1 VSPQLP
7 SPVVG
12 IVPAGGSGER
22 LGAERPKA
30 FVVCAG
36 RPLLEW
42 SVEVLSAVCDRVIV
56 AVPAG
61 HEGPGWVE
69 GGASRSAS
77 VRNALS
83 AAPEARTVVVHDAAR
98 PLVTLELVESCL
110 AALMGVDG
118 VTAAA
123 PVTDTIKQAYPDGTV
138 ERTLDR
144 SRLWAVQTPQ
154 VFRADA
160 LRRALEVSDEVL
172 AAATDDASL
181 VEAAGGSVR
190 VVESPAE
197 NFKVTSHRDLEVA
210 ERILGSE
217 C

>member
-1 VSPQLP
+1 MS
-7 SPVVG
+7 VVG

-22 LGAERPKA
+22 LGADRPKA

-36 RPLLEW
+36 RPLVEW
-42 SVEVLSAVCDRVIV
+42 SVEVLATVCDRVIV
-56 AVPAG
+56 AGPAG
-61 HEGPGWVE
+61 HLRAGWVE

-77 VRNALS
+77 VRNALA

-98 PLVTLELVESCL
+98 PLVTRDLVESCL
-110 AALMGVDG
+110 AALVGVDAAI
-118 VTAAA
+118 AAA
-123 PVTDTIKQAYPDGTV
+123 PVADTIKQAYPDGTV

-144 SRLWAVQTPQ
+144 SRLWAIQTPQ

-160 LRRALEVSDEVL
+160 LRGALDVNDELL
-172 AAATDDASL
+172 AGATDDASL

-190 VVESPAE
+190 VVEAPAE
-197 NFKVTSHRDLEVA
+197 NFKVTSVADLARA
-210 ERILGSE
+210 EALL